1 MGGDQPLHEL
11 TTIKNTTPMKTI
23 VPATDNYRKWSLRC
37 NAAIVTG
44 NMVESKDKDNH
55 IEALLQKGLC

>member
-1 MGGDQPLHEL
+1 MEGDQPLHEL

-44 NMVESKDKDNH
+44 NMVESKEEDNH
-55 IEALLQKGLC
+55 IK